1 MSQRTVLR
9 GEMLDFAQGLRHW
22 PDGLLILRDGRIE
35 AQGAAESLLPQLAP
49 DQPIEEFQGLLMPGF
64 IDTHIHYPQ
73 TGIIASPGEQLLDW
87 LERYTFPCE
96 AAFADAEFAAS
107 EADFFLDELARN
119 GTTSAVVYPSVHPA
133 SVDALFNAAQARGQA
148 IISGKVM
155 MDRLAPEALLD
166 TPETAYRESK
176 ALIERWQGVGR
187 LHYALTPR
195 FAPTSSPQ
203 QLAKVG
209 QLYREHP
216 EVYLQTHLS
225 ENQNEV
231 AWVADLFPQAQDYL
245 DVYDHYGLLGERSLL
260 GHSIY
265 LSDREWRRLEATQS
279 VIAFCPSSNLF
290 LGSGLFDLARCRDEG
305 VRWSLATDVGGGTS
319 FSLLTTL
326 GDAYKVA
333 RLQGTS
339 FDITEAFHRI
349 TLGNAQA
356 LGLADQLGSLDA
368 GKYADLVLLDT
379 EVTPLLSKRCQLA
392 QTLDEK
398 LFALMFLGGE
408 QAIAATWIAG
418 QLVYTRSSL

>member
-35 AQGAAESLLPQLAP
+35 AQGAAEDLLPQLAP
-49 DQPIEEFQGLLMPGF
+49 DQPIEAFQGLLMPGF

-96 AAFADAEFAAS
+96 AAFADVEFAAS

-119 GTTSAVVYPSVHPA
+119 GTTSAAVYPSVHPA

-155 MDRLAPEALLD
+155 MDRFAPKALLD

-203 QLAKVG
+203 QLAKVS

-225 ENQNEV
+225 ENKNEV
-231 AWVADLFPQAQDYL
+231 AWVADLFPHAQDYL

-265 LSDREWRRLEATQS
+265 LNDREWRRLEETQS

-333 RLQGTS
+333 RLQGAS

-356 LGLADQLGSLDA
+356 LGLADQLGSLDP